1 MPSCD
6 ASSCIGSAVP
16 VTAVRGL
23 RSEPLLHTCVV
34 MLFTLSVMTTPR
46 RGSARAARL
55 HSSDARAT
63 ASQRQLVEA
72 LSRVVR
78 TEGFDKAT
86 ATRIAQEAGLSR
98 SGFYEHF
105 ANVDELSLFVLDELL
120 SEATALDL
128 RARTARDPEHEAL
141 PQYAVELLLSSILE
155 NRQLYQGILLS
166 DRAGGVV
173 VRAMDRFSQSTR
185 AVIEVILPEQSAA
198 QLELHAAAIGGS
210 VLGMV
215 MHVLRTDDQRPA
227 AELAREMVGAM
238 PQWMYPGSA

>member
-1 MPSCD
+1 
-6 ASSCIGSAVP
+6 
-16 VTAVRGL
+16 
-23 RSEPLLHTCVV
+23 
-34 MLFTLSVMTTPR
+34 MTVPR

-78 TEGFDKAT
+78 TEGFSKAT

-120 SEATALDL
+120 SEATAVDL
-128 RARTARDPEHEAL
+128 KARQDTDPTHGAL
-141 PQYAVELLLSSILE
+141 PQYAVEVLLASLLDSRE
-155 NRQLYQGILLS
+155 LYRGILLS

-173 VRAMDRFSQSTR
+173 VRAMDRFTQATR
-185 AVIEVILPEQSAA
+185 AVIEVIRPEESGDL
-198 QLELHAAAIGGS
+198 LELQAAAVGGS

-215 MHVLRTDDQRPA
+215 MHYLRTDDPRPA
-227 AELAREMVGAM
+227 PELAREMVAAM
-238 PQWMYPGSA
+238 PEWMYPGATATAP

>member
-1 MPSCD
+1 M
-6 ASSCIGSAVP
+6 
-16 VTAVRGL
+16 TA
-23 RSEPLLHTCVV
+23 
-34 MLFTLSVMTTPR
+34 PR

-78 TEGFDKAT
+78 TEGFIKAT

-128 RARTARDPEHEAL
+128 RARTSTDPSHEAL
-141 PQYAVELLLSSILE
+141 PQYAVELLLGSILDSRE
-155 NRQLYQGILLS
+155 LYQGILLS

-173 VRAMDRFSQSTR
+173 VRAMDRFTQATR
-185 AVIEVILPEQSAA
+185 AVIEVIRPEQSGDER
-198 QLELHAAAIGGS
+198 ELQAAAIGGS

-215 MHVLRTDDQRPA
+215 MHYLRTDDLRPA
-227 AELAREMVGAM
+227 PVLAREMVAAM
-238 PQWMYPGSA
+238 PTWMYPGAA

>member
-1 MPSCD
+1 M
-6 ASSCIGSAVP
+6 
-16 VTAVRGL
+16 TA
-23 RSEPLLHTCVV
+23 
-34 MLFTLSVMTTPR
+34 PR

-78 TEGFDKAT
+78 TEGFRKAS

-105 ANVDELSLFVLDELL
+105 ASVDELSLFVLDGLL

-128 RARTARDPEHEAL
+128 RARAATGSAQRSL
-141 PQYAVELLLSSILE
+141 PQYAVEVLLTSILD
-155 NRQLYQGILLS
+155 NRELYQGILLS
-166 DRAGGVV
+166 DRVGGVV
-173 VRAMDRFSQSTR
+173 VHAMNRFTQSTR
-185 AVIEVILPEQSAA
+185 SVVEAIRPEQSETE
-198 QLELHAAAIGGS
+198 LELHAAAIGGS

-215 MHVLRTDDQRPA
+215 MHYLRTDDKRPA
-227 AELAREMVGAM
+227 AELAREMISAM
-238 PQWMYPGSA
+238 PQWMYPSSGAR